1 MPMLLP
7 KRVKYR
13 SSMRGRIKGSATRGT
28 QVSFGDYGLKA
39 MESGLL
45 SSRQLEAARKAITHR
60 TKRTGKIWIRVFP
73 DKPIPK
79 KPNETRMGSGKSP
92 TDHYAAVVR
101 PGVILFEIAGVTD
114 ELAKSALR
122 RAADKISV
130 KTKIVSSNVFGEK

>member
-1 MPMLLP
+1 MAMLLP

-13 SSMRGRIKGSATRGT
+13 SAMRGRIKGTATRGT
-28 QVSFGDYGLKA
+28 RVDFGDFGLKA
-39 MESGLL
+39 LEPGHI

-101 PGVILFEIAGVTD
+101 PGMILFEIAGVSD
-114 ELAKSALR
+114 DLAKEALG

-130 KTKIVSSNVFGEK
+130 KTKIVSSDVFKE